1 MRNREPGVTSACM
14 HGMERIVVGQGFL
27 PITVLLGYCIVLSSP
42 AIIPTIRNPS
52 RLWKRDLSE
61 QSLSDKELNPFLT
74 RAYSWNQQVP
84 SITFHDW
91 SLKMLSSDVLPN
103 ESADERSRKLLLQPF
118 TRQLLFG
125 SNDVPKKL
133 IPDDARLNRGITDQR
148 WLSMWPT
155 NEEMEK
161 RSIVVADDAA
171 FREKSKMLTAME
183 RQKWLNSYMQKLLV
197 VNST

>member
-1 MRNREPGVTSACM
+1 
-14 HGMERIVVGQGFL
+14 MERIVVGRGFL
-27 PITVLLGYCIVLSSP
+27 LITVLLGYCSVSSP
-42 AIIPTIRNPS
+42 ALIPTIRNPN
-52 RLWKRDLSE
+52 RLWKRDLS
-61 QSLSDKELNPFLT
+61 DKDLNPFLT
-74 RAYSWNQQVP
+74 RPDSWNQQVP

-103 ESADERSRKLLLQPF
+103 ESPDERARKLLLQPI

-125 SNDVPKKL
+125 TNDVPKKL
-133 IPDDARLNRGITDQR
+133 IPDDARLSRGMTDQR

-197 VNST
+197 VNSI